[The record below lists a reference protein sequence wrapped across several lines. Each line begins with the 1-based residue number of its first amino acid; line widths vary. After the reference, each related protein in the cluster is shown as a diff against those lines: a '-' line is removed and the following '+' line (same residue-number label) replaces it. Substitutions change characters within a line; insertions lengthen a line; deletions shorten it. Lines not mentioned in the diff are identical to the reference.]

1 MAPRVHGTSKG
12 TEAGKPMEGP
22 QTLRSVEQW
31 AGGQAER
38 WHQAGRARS
47 RRTLGTTA
55 PSTVGISISPASF
68 FPWQH
73 PPGKENPAIPSTWLS
88 PSLERGRREASRATR
103 ARSRAHSLP
112 CQHPLPRHLSSDGP
126 SAWKSSRRRK
136 DRARQPE
143 QTQAHPGAL
152 AIPRGGSE
160 AQAVQGDLGGRAR
173 RSGQVS
179 RCSGSAW

>member
-1 MAPRVHGTSKG
+1 MGWWT
-12 TEAGKPMEGP
+12 
-22 QTLRSVEQW
+22 
-31 AGGQAER
+31 
-38 WHQAGRARS
+38 GRAMASS
-47 RRTLGTTA
+47 RESEKPQSPGNNRAEYGRHFH
-55 PSTVGISISPASF
+55 ISSIFLPR
-68 FPWQH
+68 QH
-73 PPGKENPAIPSTWLS
+73 PPGKENPATPSTWLS

-160 AQAVQGDLGGRAR
+160 ARAVQGDLGGRAR
-173 RSGQVS
+173 RSGQVT

>member
-12 TEAGKPMEGP
+12 TEVGKPMEGP
-22 QTLRSVEQW
+22 RTLRSLGQR
-31 AGGQAER
+31 AGGRAER

-55 PSTVGISISPASF
+55 PSMVGISRSPASF
-68 FPWQH
+68 FPRQH

-88 PSLERGRREASRATR
+88 PSLKRGWREASRAMW
-103 ARSRAHSLP
+103 ALSRAHSLP
-112 CQHPLPRHLSSDGP
+112 CQHPLSRHLSSDGP
-126 SAWKSSRRRK
+126 PAWKSSRRRK
-136 DRARQPE
+136 DHARHPE

-160 AQAVQGDLGGRAR
+160 AQVVQGDLGGRAR
-173 RSGQVS
+173 RSRRVS
-179 RCSGSAW
+179 RCSGSA